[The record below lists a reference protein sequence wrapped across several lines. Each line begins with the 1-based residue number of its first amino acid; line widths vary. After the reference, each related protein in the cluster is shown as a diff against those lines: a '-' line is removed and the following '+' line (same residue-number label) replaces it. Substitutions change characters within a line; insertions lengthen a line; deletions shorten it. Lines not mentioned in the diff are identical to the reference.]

1 MEIYQWLVPLV
12 ALVYT
17 TRVIVQYRRR
27 RRLLT
32 STFFWILFWIAIT
45 ALAIVH
51 NEISQAIANIL
62 GFKDNVNAIIFVA
75 LGFLFSIVFYLSATV
90 ERLQRQMTDLIR
102 KVALDN
108 ASSHE
113 IAAKKLKSSQ
123 KEETS
128 VTK

>member
-17 TRVIVQYRRR
+17 TRVVLQYRRR

-45 ALAIVH
+45 ALAIVP
-51 NEISQAIANIL
+51 NEISQAIADIL

-90 ERLQRQMTDLIR
+90 ERLERQMTDLIR

-108 ASSHE
+108 ASKHE
-113 IAAKKLKSSQ
+113 VAAKKLKSSH